1 LPQPASANAR
11 TKGNKSFFIA
21 RLSNCGGH
29 AIIGAKKTHNGEP
42 MPAWKITVGELL
54 SECVAVFI
62 IIVIGCSAACMYT
75 LYDPSPYQTA
85 YWGVCITWGLSVT
98 IAIYVTG
105 AVSGT
110 HANPAVTLALAL
122 YRGFSWRKVLPYSAA
137 QVVGGFLGAAVVYL
151 LYGPVIDHY
160 NDLHHL
166 TRADGGAAGVFFT
179 HPGLAISVM
188 HAFVDEIV
196 LTALLV
202 LGIFAITEE
211 FNTMAPQANSGALII
226 GLLVAAIGA
235 SAGYLE
241 AWAINPARDLGPRLF
256 AWMAGWGDAALPSP
270 GNYWWVPI
278 LGPLLGGV
286 VGGGLYQGLIRQFL
300 PARHK
305 ARV

>member
-1 LPQPASANAR
+1 MGNA
-11 TKGNKSFFIA
+11 
-21 RLSNCGGH
+21 
-29 AIIGAKKTHNGEP
+29 
-42 MPAWKITVGELL
+42 MPAWRIGFGELI
-54 SECVAVFI
+54 SEALAVFI
-62 IIVIGCSAACMYT
+62 IIVIGCSAAAMYS
-75 LYDPSPYQTA
+75 LYDPSPYQSA

-122 YRGFSWRKVLPYSAA
+122 YRGLPWRKVLPYSAA
-137 QVVGGFLGAAVVYL
+137 QVVGGFLGAIIVYQ
-151 LYGPVIDHY
+151 LYSPVIDHY

-166 TRADGGAAGVFFT
+166 TRAYGGAAGVFFT
-179 HPGLAISVM
+179 HPGLAIGVM
-188 HAFVDEIV
+188 HAFVDEII
-196 LTALLV
+196 LTAILV
-202 LGIFAITEE
+202 LGVFAVTEE

-256 AWMAGWGDAALPSP
+256 AWMAGWGVSALPSP
-270 GNYWWVPI
+270 DSYWWVPI

-286 VGGGLYQGLIRQFL
+286 VGGGLYQGLIRNFL
-300 PARHK
+300 PARRK
-305 ARV
+305 ARA

>member
-1 LPQPASANAR
+1 
-11 TKGNKSFFIA
+11 
-21 RLSNCGGH
+21 
-29 AIIGAKKTHNGEP
+29 
-42 MPAWKITVGELL
+42 MPAWKRLLGELL
-54 SECVAVFI
+54 SEGLAVFI
-62 IIVIGCSAACMYT
+62 IIVIGCSASCMYT
-75 LYDPSPYQTA
+75 LYDPSPYLTS

-122 YRGFSWRKVLPYSAA
+122 YRGFPRAKVLPYCTA
-137 QVVGGFLGAAVVYL
+137 QVVGGFLGASIVYL
-151 LYGPVIDHY
+151 LYSPVIDHY
-160 NDLHHL
+160 NALHHL
-166 TRADGGAAGVFFT
+166 TRAGGGAAGVFFT

-196 LTALLV
+196 LTVLLV
-202 LGIFAITEE
+202 LVVFAVTEE
-211 FNTMAPQANSGALII
+211 FSTMAPQANSGALII

-256 AWMAGWGDAALPSP
+256 AWMAGWGGAALPSP
-270 GNYWWVPI
+270 DSYWWVPI
-278 LGPLLGGV
+278 AGPLLGGV

>member
-1 LPQPASANAR
+1 
-11 TKGNKSFFIA
+11 
-21 RLSNCGGH
+21 
-29 AIIGAKKTHNGEP
+29 
-42 MPAWKITVGELL
+42 MPAWKIALGELL
-54 SECVAVFI
+54 SECLAVFI

-75 LYDPSPYQTA
+75 LYDPSPYLTS
-85 YWGVCITWGLSVT
+85 YWGVCITWGLAVT

-122 YRGFSWRKVLPYSAA
+122 YRGFPWRKVLSYCAA
-137 QVVGGFLGAAVVYL
+137 QVVGAFLGAAVVYL

-160 NDLHHL
+160 NALHHL
-166 TRADGGAAGVFFT
+166 TRAEGGAAGVFFT
-179 HPGLAISVM
+179 HPGLAISVT
-188 HAFVDEIV
+188 HAFVDEII
-196 LTALLV
+196 LTAILV
-202 LGIFAITEE
+202 LGIFAITED

-256 AWMAGWGDAALPSP
+256 AWMAGWGGSALPSP

-278 LGPLLGGV
+278 AGPLAGGV
-286 VGGGLYQGLIRQFL
+286 VGGGLYQGLIRHFL

-305 ARV
+305 ARL